1 MVQIHSLRQP
11 LLNQQF
17 TGIRML
23 VVRLILCIKCEVCSV
38 ASLSPNLRPDGFA
51 RPFERFGNIWQQLT
65 TERLVTP
72 WLGET

>member
-23 VVRLILCIKCEVCSV
+23 VVRLILCINVRFAPLLLFLLISALM
-38 ASLSPNLRPDGFA
+38 ASHGPLNDLA
-51 RPFERFGNIWQQLT
+51 TFGNN
-65 TERLVTP
+65 
-72 WLGET
+72 